1 MLRGSGDF
9 DERLSW
15 VYGAAL
21 RAADGDQAAEDA
33 TRSAFEWAADGEP
46 LSRTMARAVRV
57 ALDRSPAHP
66 LSLLPFRERE
76 AIGLARIVGLSVGEI
91 ADLVGCDAAEV
102 KQRMRRGMQR
112 LANGVS
118 MTVAG

>member
-1 MLRGSGDF
+1 MLRESSDF

-21 RAADGDQAAEDA
+21 RAADGEGAAEDA
-33 TRSAFEWAADGEP
+33 TRSAFEWAVEREP
-46 LSRTMARAVRV
+46 LALLVARAVRV

-66 LSLLPFRERE
+66 LSLLPFPERE
-76 AIGLARIVGLSVGEI
+76 AIGLARIAGLSVREV
-91 ADLVGCDAAEV
+91 AELVGCEVAEA
-102 KQRMRRGMQR
+102 KRRMRRGMQR
-112 LANGVS
+112 LASGVS

>member
-1 MLRGSGDF
+1 VLRGSGDF

-21 RAADGDQAAEDA
+21 RAADGDGAAEDA
-33 TRSAFEWAADGEP
+33 TRSAFEWAAPDEP
-46 LSRTMARAVRV
+46 LALLMARAVRV

-66 LSLLPFRERE
+66 LSLLPFPERE
-76 AIGLARIVGLSVGEI
+76 AIGLARIVGLRVGEVSEV
-91 ADLVGCDAAEV
+91 VGCDVAEV
-102 KQRMRRGMQR
+102 KRRMRRGMQR

-118 MTVAG
+118 VPVAG

>member
-1 MLRGSGDF
+1 VLRGSSDF

-21 RAADGDQAAEDA
+21 RAADGDEAAEDA
-33 TRSAFEWAADGEP
+33 TRSAFEWAAADEP
-46 LSRTMARAVRV
+46 LTLVMARAVRV

-66 LSLLPFRERE
+66 LSLLPFPERE
-76 AIGLARIVGLSVGEI
+76 AIGLARIVGLSVREVSS
-91 ADLVGCDAAEV
+91 LVGCDAAEV
-102 KQRMRRGMQR
+102 KRRMRRGMQR

-118 MTVAG
+118 VPVAS

>member
-1 MLRGSGDF
+1 VLRGSGDF

-21 RAADGDQAAEDA
+21 RATDSEQAAEDA
-33 TRSAFEWAADGEP
+33 TRSAFEWAVECEP
-46 LSRTMARAVRV
+46 LGRLMARAVRV

-66 LSLLPFRERE
+66 LALLPFPERE
-76 AIGLARIVGLSVGEI
+76 AIGLARIIGLNAGEI
-91 ADLVGCDAAEV
+91 AELVGCDVAEV
-102 KQRMRRGMQR
+102 KRRMRRGMQR

-118 MTVAG
+118 LTVAG

>member
-1 MLRGSGDF
+1 MLRRSGDF

-21 RAADGDQAAEDA
+21 RAADGEDTAEDA
-33 TRSAFEWAADGEP
+33 TRSAFEWAAPDEP
-46 LSRTMARAVRV
+46 LALLMARAVRV

-66 LSLLPFRERE
+66 LALLPFPERE
-76 AIGLARIVGLSVGEI
+76 AIGLARIVGLSAREVS
-91 ADLVGCDAAEV
+91 ALVGCDVAEA
-102 KQRMRRGMQR
+102 KRRMRRGMQR

>member
-1 MLRGSGDF
+1 VLRGSGDF
-9 DERLSW
+9 EERLSW

-33 TRSAFEWAADGEP
+33 TRSAFEWAAGGEP

-66 LSLLPFRERE
+66 LSLLPFPERE
-76 AIGLARIVGLSVGEI
+76 AIGLARIVGLRVGEI

-102 KQRMRRGMQR
+102 KRRMRRGMQR

-118 MTVAG
+118 LTVAG

>member
-21 RAADGDQAAEDA
+21 RAADGDGAAEEA
-33 TRSAFEWAADGEP
+33 TRSAFEWASSDEP
-46 LSRTMARAVRV
+46 LALLMARAVRV

-66 LSLLPFRERE
+66 LSLLPFPERE
-76 AIGLARIVGLSVGEI
+76 AIGLARIVGLRVGEV
-91 ADLVGCDAAEV
+91 AEVVGCDVPEA
-102 KQRMRRGMQR
+102 KRRMRRGLER
-112 LANGVS
+112 LASGVS
-118 MTVAG
+118 MSVAG